1 MQYVQLYH
9 ACAFE
14 ADPQLWYKYVYL
26 EELLLNIP
34 GARQIFERWMQWE
47 PNDKAWQSY
56 IKLEERYNELDRAS
70 AIYERFI
77 GCKPVP
83 KNWIAWSKFEEDRG
97 QAGQSFLALVG
108 TAKTV

>member
-1 MQYVQLYH
+1 
-9 ACAFE
+9 
-14 ADPQLWYKYVYL
+14 
-26 EELLLNIP
+26 
-34 GARQIFERWMQWE
+34 MQWE

-70 AIYERFI
+70 SIYERFI

-97 QAGQSFLALVG
+97 QAGTCVNSFRDAADRVDKAREVFQTALEFFGDEEEQIEKAQVG
-108 TAKTV
+108 SLC

>member
-1 MQYVQLYH
+1 
-9 ACAFE
+9 
-14 ADPQLWYKYVYL
+14 
-26 EELLLNIP
+26 
-34 GARQIFERWMQWE
+34 MQWE

-70 AIYERFI
+70 SIYERFI

-97 QAGQSFLALVG
+97 QAGRCTRFKMGYTNSIDKAREVFQTALEFFGDEEEQIEKAQVG
-108 TAKTV
+108 PQYRYWATLTM